1 MTVTS
6 PPPLETSRV
15 SNWTPRQREVLN
27 LLTKGRTNREIAEEL
42 GISLDGAKWHV
53 SEIITRLGVGSR
65 EEAAEYWR
73 HQNGMCMRFTRMASV
88 FSSGA
93 LKWTAAVAAASAI
106 VFVSAMVIFA
116 LREAGGENEQHAGD
130 GIETPGTTAPSPTA
144 VTTGTPPAT
153 TTTVPNPTGEVING
167 VPVSG
172 LAFGAPGSLP
182 VPMSVIVEKGCYQC
196 DGPTSAF
203 ERVTLDANGKL
214 KVEQLYKPASGYIL
228 SSYWDPAGREHYL
241 SVCSRGYCGGV
252 GQISDDAQTT
262 IMRSTDGGVT
272 WQPLQTFDRD
282 VTVAATTA
290 QGVLL
295 NRTTYKDGQ
304 FDYRFQL
311 LGTDKF
317 VTPPAGAQ
325 PEYIGTRLIG
335 WRMSDGKTIQSLDGS
350 TLVVL
355 PDVPHA
361 QTPGWR
367 GVTVGGILANGD
379 VLIGWIDYPQ
389 QINPQAYLGVV
400 RNGQLASVYKGLY
413 TLNVGSWLNQSVA
426 FGNVTLPKSDG
437 TPTDAP
443 LYPAMI
449 DFATGTVNVLE
460 LYGQVGSDD
469 YNGQRNRIRLVEP
482 GPFLRVTGAGDCLNV
497 RESASTTAKVL
508 GCFADNVLLRDLS
521 QDQSAGG
528 LTWKKVQTPSGET
541 GWASAEFLAR

>member
-27 LLTKGRTNREIAEEL
+27 LLTRGRTNREIAEEL

-53 SEIITRLGVGSR
+53 SEIISRLGVDSR

-73 HQNGMCMRFTRMASV
+73 HQNGMRMRFTRMAGV

-93 LKWTAAVAAASAI
+93 LKWAAAVVAASAI
-106 VFVSAMVIFA
+106 VFVSAVVIFA
-116 LREAGGENEQHAGD
+116 LRESGSEGEQHAGG
-130 GIETPGTTAPSPTA
+130 GIETPGTAVASPTA
-144 VTTGTPPAT
+144 VVTGTPPAST
-153 TTTVPNPTGEVING
+153 TSVPNPTGEVIRG

-203 ERVTLDANGKL
+203 ERVTLDASGKL
-214 KVEQLYKPASGYIL
+214 KVEQLYKAASGYIL
-228 SSYWDPAGREHYL
+228 SSFWDPAGREHYL

-252 GQISDDAQTT
+252 GQISADAQTT

-272 WQPLQTFDRD
+272 WQALETFDGD
-282 VTVAATTA
+282 VTVAAKTA

-295 NRTTYKDGQ
+295 NRSTYQDGQ
-304 FDYRFQL
+304 FDYRCQL
-311 LGTDKF
+311 LGTNQF
-317 VTPPAGAQ
+317 LTPPAGAQ
-325 PEYIGTRLIG
+325 PEYIGAQVIG
-335 WRMSDGKTIQSLDGS
+335 WRLADGRTVQGLDGA

-355 PDVPHA
+355 PDL
-361 QTPGWR
+361 
-367 GVTVGGILANGD
+367 GGIEREMRIQQVLGNGD
-379 VLIGWIDYPQ
+379 MAVIWNVGPTRD
-389 QINPQAYLGVV
+389 AYLGLVQGG
-400 RNGQLASVYKGLY
+400 RLTRILKGPSSLS
-413 TLNVGSWLNQSVA
+413 VGSVLNQSVA
-426 FGNVTLPKSDG
+426 FGNVTLPRADG

-449 DFATGTVNVLE
+449 DFASGTVNVLE
-460 LYGQVGSDD
+460 LFGAVGSDA

-497 RESASTTAKVL
+497 RETPSTSAKVL
-508 GCFADNVLLRDLS
+508 GCFADNVLLRDLA
-521 QDQSAGG
+521 QEQSAGG
-528 LTWKKVQTPSGET
+528 IAWKKVQTPSGET
-541 GWASAEFLAR
+541 GWASAEFLTR